1 MQSELHYEIEKNL
14 REGEQV
20 LWWAKPNRW
29 IISSEEKITFLSI
42 ILSIFVFVLMF
53 TFVFGSTQ
61 GFVRKLGVGLLY
73 SSLISLLACLG
84 YMLYLF
90 TMKKYTW
97 FAITDQRVMKVSPMD
112 SPYELIEKEL
122 VDLAFFESRPYRK
135 GGSLYLGR
143 YRKVFKSLRFDYLA
157 RMTEI
162 NTDEREHYGFFV
174 WRRRLLPSKVFK
186 TADYLSFFDLADLE
200 VPAQIIRERTEAKEY
215 IDPKR
220 KKYKTE

>member
-1 MQSELHYEIEKNL
+1 MQSELPNEIKEYL
-14 REGEQV
+14 HEEEQV
-20 LWWAKPNRW
+20 LWWGKPNRW

-42 ILSIFVFVLMF
+42 ILSAFVFVLMF
-53 TFVFGSTQ
+53 TFVFGSVQ

-90 TMKKYTW
+90 TIKKYTW

-122 VDLAFFESRPYRK
+122 EDLAFFESRPYRK

-162 NTDEREHYGFFV
+162 NTDQRDHYGFIV
-174 WRRRLLPSKVFK
+174 WRRRILPSKAFK
-186 TADYLSFFDLADLE
+186 TADYLCFFDLTDPE
-200 VPAQIIRERTEAKEY
+200 IPAQIIRERTSAKEY

-220 KKYKTE
+220 KKYKAE